1 MERDTIAAVAT
12 GCSNS
17 AISIVRMSGD
27 GCIEVADRI
36 FSSRAGFS
44 LEKCASHTAHHGWIA
59 DGDEVIDEVIAVVM
73 RAPRTYTGEDT
84 VEINCHGG
92 SYVTERV
99 LETAVK
105 YGARLAEPGEFT
117 RRAFLNGKMD
127 LSQAEAVGD
136 LIASQNEGALR
147 VSVRQLKGRLRDEI
161 EDMREKILYEIA
173 FIESALDDPEHIS
186 LDGYPERLG
195 DVVKGLC
202 GRLDRQ
208 IASFREGRIIKEGI
222 RTVILGR
229 PNAGKSS
236 LLNLLLGEERAIVTD
251 IEGTTR
257 DTLEAQLNLHG
268 ILLNIVDTAGIRK
281 TGDPVEQIGVE
292 RAMRSARDADLIIYV
307 ADSSREPDE
316 NDEEILSFIQDRQ
329 AVILL
334 NKSDLSPVYT
344 EDALKRR
351 TEHPVIPF
359 SARDGV
365 GMDILEKALRDMF
378 FQGKISPEEGMI
390 TSIRHKRELEEAR
403 LSLGRVQKS
412 VEDGMPEEFYSI
424 DLTDAYEHLGLI
436 VGKSVGE
443 DVVNEIFSKFCMG
456 K

>member
-12 GCSNS
+12 GFSNS

-44 LEKCASHTAHHGWIA
+44 LEKCASHTVHHGWIA
-59 DGDEVIDEVIAVVM
+59 DGDELIDEVIAVVM

-173 FIESALDDPEHIS
+173 L
-186 LDGYPERLG
+186 
-195 DVVKGLC
+195 
-202 GRLDRQ
+202 
-208 IASFREGRIIKEGI
+208 
-222 RTVILGR
+222 
-229 PNAGKSS
+229 SS
-236 LLNLLLGEERAIVTD
+236 LPWTTRSISAWTD
-251 IEGTTR
+251 IRRGWGT
-257 DTLEAQLNLHG
+257 L
-268 ILLNIVDTAGIRK
+268 
-281 TGDPVEQIGVE
+281 
-292 RAMRSARDADLIIYV
+292 
-307 ADSSREPDE
+307 
-316 NDEEILSFIQDRQ
+316 
-329 AVILL
+329 
-334 NKSDLSPVYT
+334 
-344 EDALKRR
+344 
-351 TEHPVIPF
+351 
-359 SARDGV
+359 
-365 GMDILEKALRDMF
+365 
-378 FQGKISPEEGMI
+378 
-390 TSIRHKRELEEAR
+390 
-403 LSLGRVQKS
+403 
-412 VEDGMPEEFYSI
+412 
-424 DLTDAYEHLGLI
+424 
-436 VGKSVGE
+436 
-443 DVVNEIFSKFCMG
+443 
-456 K
+456 